1 MSCRWIVSTRPRSS
15 PPRHTDPTPAPA
27 PLIWGPD
34 ASAEQLAPEPVAQ
47 RPRLRGTSHKW
58 AFFVSLAPGA
68 ALVWTAPAGQ
78 ASAAALLYAVAV
90 AAMLGVSALYHR
102 VEWRPTTRRR
112 MRRLDHAMIF
122 VLIAATNT
130 PFALLALHGTLAT
143 VILAIA
149 WAGALGGVVL
159 QLAWT
164 DHPKWAS
171 VGIGVALGWVGIAT
185 LTQLPRTIGWPS
197 VAILIAAGVIYT
209 TGAVIYARERP
220 NPLPGIF
227 GYHEV
232 FHLLV
237 LVACAMQYGVIAFVV
252 LPLRAASGSG

>member
-1 MSCRWIVSTRPRSS
+1 VSTRPPSS
-15 PPRHTDPTPAPA
+15 PPRRAERKPAPPARNGGLDA
-27 PLIWGPD
+27 PG
-34 ASAEQLAPEPVAQ
+34 AQ
-47 RPRLRGTSHKW
+47 FALTPPSDRPRLRGASHKW
-58 AFFVSLAPGA
+58 AFFVSLAAGV
-68 ALVWTAPAGQ
+68 ALIWTAPAGR
-78 ASAAALLYAVAV
+78 ASAAAVLYAIAV
-90 AAMLGVSALYHR
+90 AALLGVSALYHR
-102 VEWRPTTRRR
+102 LEWRPPARRW

-171 VGIGVALGWVGIAT
+171 AGIGMALGWVGIAT
-185 LTQLPRTIGWPS
+185 LTQLPGTIGWPS
-197 VAILIAAGVIYT
+197 VTVLIAAGMIYT

-220 NPLPGIF
+220 NPWPGVF

-252 LPLRAASGSG
+252 LPLRAAGGGG

>member
-1 MSCRWIVSTRPRSS
+1 VAGTRN
-15 PPRHTDPTPAPA
+15 PA
-27 PLIWGPD
+27 LHG
-34 ASAEQLAPEPVAQ
+34 VGAQ
-47 RPRLRGTSHKW
+47 GAAKPRLRGVSHQW
-58 AFFVSLAPGA
+58 AFFVSLAAGV
-68 ALVWTAPAGQ
+68 ALVWSAPAGR
-78 ASAAALLYAVAV
+78 ALLSALVYALAV
-90 AAMLGVSALYHR
+90 SALLGTSALYHR
-102 VEWRPTTRRR
+102 IEWRAAVRRW

-130 PFALLALHGTLAT
+130 PFALLALHGALAT
-143 VILAIA
+143 VILATA
-149 WAGALGGVVL
+149 WAGALGGLIL

-237 LVACAMQYGVIAFVV
+237 LVACAMQYGVIGFVV
-252 LPLRAASGSG
+252 LPLRAASGGG

>member
-15 PPRHTDPTPAPA
+15 PPRHTDPTPASA
-27 PLIWGPD
+27 PRSSGPD
-34 ASAEQLAPEPVAQ
+34 DSGEQLALKQSTE
-47 RPRLRGTSHKW
+47 RPRLRGASHKW
-58 AFFVSLAPGA
+58 AFFVSLPAGA
-68 ALVWTAPAGQ
+68 ALVWAAPAGE

-90 AAMLGVSALYHR
+90 AALLGVSALYHR
-102 VEWRPTTRRR
+102 VEWRPPARRW

-159 QLAWT
+159 QIAWT

-171 VGIGVALGWVGIAT
+171 AGIGVALGWVGIAT

-197 VAILIAAGVIYT
+197 VAILIAAGLIYT
-209 TGAVIYARERP
+209 AGAVIYARERP
-220 NPLPGIF
+220 NPRPGIF

-237 LVACAMQYGVIAFVV
+237 LVACGMQYGVIAFVV
-252 LPLRAASGSG
+252 LPLKAA